1 MDGYLSISEVARRL
15 GLSRVSV
22 YGLIAKGVLTLDRQS
37 RQRQIRADEV
47 AELQWR
53 RIEA

>member
-1 MDGYLSISEVARRL
+1 MSEYLSISEVARRL
-15 GLSRVSV
+15 GLSRPTI

-47 AELQWR
+47 AELQRR